1 MNEETPWT
9 PHRNGRARYCY
20 DDAGDVVPLDDGP
33 REEPLYGWDEDDE
46 DDDG

>member
-1 MNEETPWT
+1 
-9 PHRNGRARYCY
+9 
-20 DDAGDVVPLDDGP
+20 VVPLDDGP